1 MKALELYV
9 HIPFC
14 VKKCAYCDFLSAPA
28 GEGERARY
36 TETLI
41 KEIRGY
47 QGRYREYHITTV
59 FVGGGTPSIL
69 PGEQIEQIFQALR
82 ESFVID
88 IDAEITIEVNP
99 GTVTGEK
106 ADAWKRAGINRI
118 SIGLH
123 RSMTKNYRCFDGSTP
138 IGNLQILTNC

>member
-1 MKALELYV
+1 MKALELSV

-59 FVGGGTPSIL
+59 CIVGGGYAVPIL
-69 PGEQIEQIFQALR
+69 DR
-82 ESFVID
+82 R
-88 IDAEITIEVNP
+88 
-99 GTVTGEK
+99 
-106 ADAWKRAGINRI
+106 ADRTDFSGFERKLCDR
-118 SIGLH
+118 
-123 RSMTKNYRCFDGSTP
+123 Y
-138 IGNLQILTNC
+138 